1 MKSSRIPKDRNYLT
15 SLVENCI
22 SRTAKVEARI
32 ENALAAPATDV
43 VTSSDAGALAAAI
56 AAASDGAVIEVQTN
70 AAYNPIVLPANKTLI
85 IRAGQGYG
93 PRLTGARCIQIADGS
108 ECHLVS
114 GFSFESYTTPNPNY
128 SGAAIDF
135 ETLNSKI
142 TDVVFHNMSFGAVTA
157 GSAVMLSYH
166 WSEGGDNYANPPQA
180 DELSDTISF
189 VDCHFC
195 EAGAEAIEGG
205 CLSLRAI
212 DHPLILRCQIN
223 GEDKDSRGIQLQNC
237 TDFLVRDC
245 TVRGF
250 SGGNGEGIKI
260 DSIGSPVAV
269 RESGL
274 IVGCRSSECVEGIDI
289 DDNADVIVLDNLCFG
304 NTDEGISIDD
314 SAKCLCVGN
323 VCFDNGVGI
332 KAESGSVTELQ
343 CNSCFGNGTDYSI
356 LNGYALP
363 SSNVTDANNA
373 FRYAVARGVPYAV
386 GDAGDWAT
394 ASPITIA
401 AALDRIAAAVAGLLG
416 APIP

>member
-1 MKSSRIPKDRNYLT
+1 MKPSRIPRDRNFLT

-22 SRTAKVEARI
+22 SRTAQVEARI
-32 ENALAAPATDV
+32 ENALAQVATVV
-43 VTSSDAGALAAAI
+43 VTDTDPDALATAI
-56 AAASDGAVIEVQTN
+56 DGASDGAVIEVQTN
-70 AAYNPIVLPANKTLI
+70 AAYNPIVLPSDKTLI

-93 PRLTGARCIQIADGS
+93 PRLTGTRCIQIADGA

-128 SGAAIDF
+128 NGAAIDF

-142 TDVVFHNMSFGAVTA
+142 TDVVFHNMSFGQVTA

-166 WSEGGDNYANPPQA
+166 WSEGGDDYAAPPQP
-180 DELSDTISF
+180 DELSDTVSL

-195 EAGAEAIEGG
+195 EAGAEGIEGG

-212 DHPLILRCQIN
+212 AHPLILRCQIN
-223 GEDKDSRGIQLQNC
+223 GEEKNSRGIQLQNC
-237 TDFLVRDC
+237 TDFLIRDC

-250 SGGNGEGIKI
+250 GGGNGEGIKI
-260 DSIGSPVAV
+260 DSIGAPVAV

-274 IVGCRSSECVEGIDI
+274 ILDCVSSECVEGIDI
-289 DDNADVIVLDNLCFG
+289 DDNADVIVLDNMCFG
-304 NTDEGISIDD
+304 NVDEGISIDD

-332 KAESGSVTELQ
+332 LAEAGSVTELQ
-343 CNSCFGNGTDYSI
+343 YNSCFGNTADYSI
-356 LNGYALP
+356 LNGYVLP
-363 SSNVTDANNA
+363 SSNVTNANNA
-373 FRYAVARGVPYAV
+373 FRYSVARGVPYK
-386 GDAGDWAT
+386 AGDDADWVAP
-394 ASPITIA
+394 SPTTVA
-401 AALDRIAAAVAGLLG
+401 QALDRIADAVAGLLA

>member
-1 MKSSRIPKDRNYLT
+1 MKPSRIPKDRNYLT
-15 SLVENCI
+15 SLVENCM

-32 ENALAAPATDV
+32 ENALAQTATVV
-43 VTSSDAGALAAAI
+43 VTDTDADALATAI
-56 AAASDGAVIEVQTN
+56 AGASDGDVIEVQTN
-70 AAYNPIVLPANKTLI
+70 AAYNPVVLPADKTLI

-93 PRLTGARCIQIADGS
+93 PRFTGSRCIQIADGA

-114 GFSFESYTTPNPNY
+114 GFSFENYTTPNPNY
-128 SGAAIDF
+128 NGAAIDF
-135 ETLNSKI
+135 ETRNSKI
-142 TDVVFHNMSFGAVTA
+142 TDVVFHNMSFGQVTA

-166 WSEGGDNYANPPQA
+166 WSEGGDNYAAPPQLN
-180 DELSDTISF
+180 ELSDTVSF

-195 EAGAEAIEGG
+195 ESGAEGIEGG

-212 DHPLILRCQIN
+212 AHPLILRCQIN
-223 GEDKDSRGIQLQNC
+223 GEEKNSRGIQLQNC
-237 TDFLVRDC
+237 TDLLIRDC
-245 TVRGF
+245 AARGF
-250 SGGNGEGIKI
+250 GGGNGEGIKI

-274 IVGCRSSECVEGIDI
+274 VFNCICSECVEGIDI
-289 DDNADVIVLDNLCFG
+289 DDDADVVVLDNLCFG

-332 KAESGSVTELQ
+332 LAEAGSVTEMQ
-343 CNSCFGNGTDYSI
+343 YNSCFGNTTDYSI

-363 SSNVTDANNA
+363 SSNVTNANNA
-373 FRYAVARGVPYAV
+373 FRNTVARGIPYTV
-386 GDAGDWAT
+386 EDAADWAVS
-394 ASPITIA
+394 SPVTVA
-401 AALDRIAAAVAGLLG
+401 QALDRIADAVAGLLA